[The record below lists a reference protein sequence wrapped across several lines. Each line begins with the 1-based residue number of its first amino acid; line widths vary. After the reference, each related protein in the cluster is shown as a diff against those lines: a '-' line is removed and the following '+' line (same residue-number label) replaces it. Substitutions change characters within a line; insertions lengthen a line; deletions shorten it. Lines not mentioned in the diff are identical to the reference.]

1 MNLLKFIWLMT
12 YGDFR
17 VKEFGFHVKEGM
29 KELQKCS
36 LKSTSLWS
44 VETTLYPPGE
54 GAWQE
59 EPKLTCLTLGVRCY
73 SGRNSNFHPFQ

>member
-1 MNLLKFIWLMT
+1 MT

-36 LKSTSLWS
+36 LKSTSL
-44 VETTLYPPGE
+44 
-54 GAWQE
+54 
-59 EPKLTCLTLGVRCY
+59 
-73 SGRNSNFHPFQ
+73 